1 MIIKVYFLIIVVV
14 IKKNYVY
21 IICVDMDYKM
31 CKFNLNNFLILI
43 RWII

>member
-14 IKKNYVY
+14 IKKLCVY
-21 IICVDMDYKM
+21 YCVDMDYKM